1 VTLLERGFNI
11 LELPSSLQ
19 TFAATTMPP
28 PSISR
33 ERSPIAILLDPKRD
47 IPMGEG
53 DIRLEDYLNDKVQTS
68 ADFGSLPNLIA
79 NVETQKRQLEEQ
91 ASTSVDCPSLALG

>member
-91 ASTSVDCPSLALG
+91 VSTSVDCPSLALG